1 MKGFWKLGK
10 KGERRVKKKVR
21 FCLCFCFLLFTFY
34 MGAITAWLST
44 HGNDSVERG
53 H

>member
-1 MKGFWKLGK
+1 MVAGGGK
-10 KGERRVKKKVR
+10 KSQEKVR
-21 FCLCFCFLLFTFY
+21 FCLCLFLLFTFY

-44 HGNDSVERG
+44 HGNDSVERE